1 MLDYLNNESCDLYV
15 GCHVR
20 AKGGARLRG
29 CGFTEFLSGE
39 RCIGFCLDKAQLS
52 GRPMQIQDCPRLQEV
67 LVGES
72 RLLFFFPSIL
82 LTFLSFGDFSKCSLL
97 LRVGFFLFCWWW
109 WEFFSHD
116 RVETAWCMC
125 AVISVA

>member
-20 AKGGARLRG
+20 AKGGVRLRG

-72 RLLFFFPSIL
+72 RLLFFFFPPS
-82 LTFLSFGDFSKCSLL
+82 CSL
-97 LRVGFFLFCWWW
+97 FFPLG
-109 WEFFSHD
+109 
-116 RVETAWCMC
+116 
-125 AVISVA
+125 ISANAAYC

>member
-72 RLLFFFPSIL
+72 RLLFFFLHPAHFS
-82 LTFLSFGDFSKCSLL
+82 FLWGFQQMQPIAES
-97 LRVGFFLFCWWW
+97 GFFFVLLVVVGVFLP
-109 WEFFSHD
+109 
-116 RVETAWCMC
+116 
-125 AVISVA
+125 